1 VPPAADPA
9 QYIAPMPGDLG
20 RAGIVPAPDAASA
33 SWAVAKAAGGGVT
46 LTSLGAGGG
55 QLSFGS
61 DLNGTCAHSYSP
73 PSASVYVAAGGSA
86 WAVVP
91 ASSTPSYPPR
101 AECVILKIYDQTG
114 NGNHML
120 PATPAIN
127 NPAYDNPVNA
137 TRHPISV
144 GGHAAFGAYFESGMG
159 YRAQNTSRV
168 ARGNDPE
175 TLYMVTSGTHYNDG
189 ECAQPSARAARPA
202 LRARVRLTRAAP
214 LPIARRLLLR
224 LRLKRERRRQ
234 SWRVLRRLHGGYILW
249 IWRGMVWAGKPNGA
263 CRSRERALG
272 L

>member
-1 VPPAADPA
+1 MPPAADPA
-9 QYIAPMPGDLG
+9 QNIAPMPVDLG

-55 QLSFGS
+55 SLSFGS
-61 DLNGTCAHSYSP
+61 DLTGTCAHSYSP

-86 WAVVP
+86 WAVAP

-144 GGHAAFGAYFESGMG
+144 GGHAVFGAYFESGMG
-159 YRAQNTSRV
+159 YRAQNTTRV
-168 ARGNDPE
+168 ARGNDAE
-175 TLYMVTSGTHYNDG
+175 TLYMVTSGTHYNAG
-189 ECAQPSARAARPA
+189 ECP
-202 LRARVRLTRAAP
+202 
-214 LPIARRLLLR
+214 
-224 LRLKRERRRQ
+224 
-234 SWRVLRRLHGGYILW
+234 
-249 IWRGMVWAGKPNGA
+249 
-263 CRSRERALG
+263 
-272 L
+272 